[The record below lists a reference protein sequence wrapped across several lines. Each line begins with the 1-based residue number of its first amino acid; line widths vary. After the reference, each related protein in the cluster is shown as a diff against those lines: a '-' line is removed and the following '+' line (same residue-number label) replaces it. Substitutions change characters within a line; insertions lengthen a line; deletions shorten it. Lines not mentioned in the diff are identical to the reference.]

1 MALAINKISD
11 YYSRLNFGSDGSL
24 SNSLKTRE
32 DKSFG
37 NAVKPQENEHV
48 DPAAAE
54 AQSNDAETIAKI
66 SDNGRKDYFYT
77 NYNDVVAQNFGLIFD
92 VKV

>member
-24 SNSLKTRE
+24 SNSFKTRE

-48 DPAAAE
+48 DPAAA
-54 AQSNDAETIAKI
+54 QSSDAETIAKT
-66 SDNGRKDYFYT
+66 SDKGRKDYFYT